1 MRAVNAW
8 IRTPRELEDW
18 LASLAG
24 CRALAL
30 DTESDSLYHHVEKV
44 CLIQVAPAGGEGRL
58 IDPLFPELVQAGLG
72 ALAPLLADPAVT
84 KVLHG
89 ADYDVSTLKRDFG
102 FSFAGLF
109 DTMLAA
115 RFLGRAELGLA
126 AVARAELG
134 VELTKGGQK
143 DDWSRRPLTTRQEQY
158 ALADV
163 QHLGELHD
171 RLRAALEQAGRLA
184 WVLEECDAVAQVPA
198 ARRRKSDDAYL
209 DLKGASR
216 LPRRALAVLR
226 ELFAWREARAEV
238 TNIPPFKI
246 AQNELLLA
254 LAVAAPTTP
263 AALAAVP
270 GARHLTRDVPALLQG
285 IARAQALPEAELPR
299 VPAPSHGPRMSDAV
313 RKRIEALRALRT
325 KVARRLELDISV
337 VLPQR
342 LIDRIAEVAPKTL
355 DALAEI
361 DGVRRWRTEILGEE
375 VLASIGPNG

>member
-1 MRAVNAW
+1 MNAW
-8 IRTPRELEDW
+8 IRTPRELETW

-44 CLIQVAPAGGEGRL
+44 CLIQVAPVGGEGRL
-58 IDPLFPELVQAGLG
+58 IDPLFPELLQAGLG

-143 DDWSRRPLTTRQEQY
+143 DDWSRRPLTARQEQY

-184 WVLEECDAVAQVPA
+184 WVLEECDAVASVPA

-209 DLKGASR
+209 DIKGATR
-216 LPRRALAVLR
+216 LPPRALAVLR
-226 ELFAWREARAEV
+226 ELFAWRENRAEV

-263 AALAAVP
+263 AALAQVP
-270 GARHLTRDVPALLQG
+270 GARHLTRDVPALLEG

-299 VPAPSHGPRMSDAV
+299 APAPSHGPRMSDAV
-313 RKRIEALRALRT
+313 RRRIEALRALRT
-325 KVARRLELDISV
+325 KVAKRLELDISV

>member
-1 MRAVNAW
+1 MNAW
-8 IRTPRELEDW
+8 IRTPRELEAW
-18 LASLAG
+18 LASLVG
-24 CRALAL
+24 CHALAL

-58 IDPLFPELVQAGLG
+58 IDPLFPELQQAGLA

-89 ADYDVSTLKRDFG
+89 ADYDVATLKRDFG

-143 DDWSRRPLTTRQEQY
+143 DDWSRRPLTARQEQY

-163 QHLGELHD
+163 QHLGALHD
-171 RLRAALEQAGRLA
+171 RLRAALEQAGRLT
-184 WVLEECDAVAQVPA
+184 WVLEECDAVAKVPA

-209 DLKGASR
+209 ELKGASR

-254 LAVAAPTTP
+254 LALAAPTTP
-263 AALAAVP
+263 AALAKVP
-270 GARHLTRDVPALLQG
+270 AARHLTRDVPALLEG
-285 IARAQALPEAELPR
+285 ITRALALPEAELPR

-313 RKRIEALRALRT
+313 RRRIEALRALRT
-325 KVARRLELDISV
+325 RLAKRLELDISV

-342 LIDRIAEVAPKTL
+342 LIDRIAEAAPKTL